1 MKLNGIM
8 AVFGAAVIAAF
19 VAGCGDPTDSQGAN
33 ANNPKPQ
40 APSQQTPSQQAPS
53 QQAPVSQAPSAQAPV
68 SQASGSQTPSQQPAS
83 VKVETTQ
90 IIDGKAKKV
99 VETASAKRSDA
110 RKPLEPNATRRLH
123 NGPVVISSMF
133 EASGKGEHASSGK
146 AIRGSY
152 YYTTTVIAQS
162 EVIKKEEDKGSGS
175 VHVVERRKF
184 LQARDQIAL
193 SDLDVVIAL
202 DTLPVAQVRTWVNN
216 ACTVVAGACM
226 TVTKA
231 VPAATPI
238 AAAVNA
244 GVAAVQATVSGAFD
258 ALHKID
264 GASARGLLGNFGV
277 QVPGNVE
284 VFVNKWMSKLA
295 KKGLDKV
302 HMALQSI
309 EGKSFLITYT
319 QDAEGKPLN
328 VDYANEDGT
337 PITDAEWEILRN
349 ANVFLDSNV
358 VPDKRCRVGDA
369 WMVWADDV
377 QELFGSA
384 GNGRADGKIR
394 VERVADQPDGSWTLK
409 IEPQEIAFR
418 SKDDTIK
425 GKMQVKEG
433 NGLVDAEN
441 VSVKVLHATASGNLK
456 SLSKERHLLFFEFVT
471 RIDGDSNLRFSLE
484 SSPAK

>member
-19 VAGCGDPTDSQGAN
+19 VAGCGDPAVSQGGN

-40 APSQQTPSQQAPS
+40 APSAQAPS
-53 QQAPVSQAPSAQAPV
+53 SQAPSVQAPSAQA
-68 SQASGSQTPSQQPAS
+68 SSQQPAS

-123 NGPVVISSMF
+123 NGPVVISSLF
-133 EASGKGEHASSGK
+133 EASGKGEHASWGK

-162 EVIKKEEDKGSGS
+162 EVIKKEEDTGAGS

-193 SDLDVVIAL
+193 SDLDVVLAL
-202 DTLPVAQVRTWVNN
+202 DTLPVDQVKTWCDN
-216 ACTVVAGACM
+216 ACTVVAGVCM
-226 TVTKA
+226 FVGKVA
-231 VPAATPI
+231 PPLMPY
-238 AAAVNA
+238 AAAV
-244 GVAAVQATVSGAFD
+244 GSSAVTMKRVVSGAVT
-258 ALHKID
+258 ALQTID
-264 GASARGLLGNFGV
+264 GTSARGLLGTFGV
-277 QVPGNVE
+277 KIPDKVE
-284 VFVNKWMSKLA
+284 DFVNKRISEWA
-295 KKGLDKV
+295 KNGFDKV

-328 VDYANEDGT
+328 VDYANEDGS

-369 WMVWADDV
+369 WMVWADEV

-384 GNGRADGKIR
+384 GDGRADGKIR

-418 SKDDTIK
+418 SKDDTIM

-433 NGLVDAEN
+433 NGLVDAES
-441 VSVKVLHATASGNLK
+441 VSVKVLHATANGNLK